1 MDPPRGLGVSSLYV
15 WYQCGNTLFLYFSL
29 TEGQVIRAQLGL
41 SAAAGHGG
49 FPLIVA
55 LLCQGSG
62 GSRAMLPGMGLA
74 GQQHRT
80 S

>member
-1 MDPPRGLGVSSLYV
+1 M
-15 WYQCGNTLFLYFSL
+15 
-29 TEGQVIRAQLGL
+29 EGQAVRAQLGL

-49 FPLIVA
+49 FPPNVA
-55 LLCQGSG
+55 VLCQGSG
-62 GSRAMLPGMGLA
+62 SSRVILPSTGLV

>member
-1 MDPPRGLGVSSLYV
+1 M
-15 WYQCGNTLFLYFSL
+15 
-29 TEGQVIRAQLGL
+29 EGQVIRAQLGL

-49 FPLIVA
+49 FPLIIG